1 MKLAMRW
8 FGAEHDTIPLA
19 HIRQVPGVVGVV
31 TTLYGSLPGQVW
43 ERDAIRHMKAQVKV
57 HGLEVCGIESVN
69 VHDAIKAGLPER
81 DMYIDRYIQTLEHLG
96 EGVLEGRADAVAD
109 AVDGDAVDA
118 VAGDTGAAEQAGDA
132 GSPWSGVS
140 PWEAENAGDG
150 QDVVLAR
157 ARTICDA
164 AAAVGVTVTFEA
176 TDHADVDRMLTV
188 VRELRPA
195 IPSVGVTVQAHLRRS
210 EADCRELAAARAR
223 VRLAPG
229 TGVAPPALVY
239 GSRLD
244 VDRSYVRC
252 LRSLM
257 AGGGYPMVATHDPR
271 LIDLAGA
278 LAAQWSRAGDSYE
291 YQLPHGVQSGIRA
304 RLLDAGE
311 RVRVRVP
318 YGTAWYGYL
327 LRRTAERP
335 ASAASILRRRGR

>member
-1 MKLAMRW
+1 VGRFAQR
-8 FGAEHDTIPLA
+8 
-19 HIRQVPGVVGVV
+19 VPFAGGFARRLVVGERVEDAVGVAVELAATGLLV
-31 TTLYGSLPGQVW
+31 TVDHVGDLDPRQGPATDPTTRYL
-43 ERDAIRHMKAQVKV
+43 DAIRLLA
-57 HGLEVCGIESVN
+57 
-69 VHDAIKAGLPER
+69 AAGLAGDDAPGVADVSVR
-81 DMYIDRYIQTLEHLG
+81 F
-96 EGVLEGRADAVAD
+96 GVLEGRADAVAD